1 MKEKQS
7 SKVVVDGSMF
17 IGKNV
22 YTSHCQHQTKIS
34 YGFFPPFSVHLYA
47 FIISRVFMAHVIN
60 PQAEEI
66 LDKEFKCLNLGFV
79 RLVDYMGGDESIV
92 QAARVSY
99 GKGTKTVNED
109 RGLIRYLMRHM
120 HTTPFEMVE
129 LKFHVKLP
137 IFVARQWIRH
147 RTANVN
153 EYSGR
158 YSVMKDEFYIPDH
171 NSIHYQSLRNK
182 QGRAQEE
189 VPAELRQKVLD
200 ILTNAQHQTYAEYEQ
215 MLEAEIARELARIH
229 LPLSL
234 YTEWYWKI
242 DLHNLFHF
250 LRLRIDPHAQYEIRV
265 YGEAMAEVTKKVAP
279 MASEAFEDY
288 MLKGER
294 FSRLELKVIA
304 EKLDTQCITKE
315 FLETKGLKG
324 REAEEFLEK
333 LEKLKTTP

>member
-1 MKEKQS
+1 
-7 SKVVVDGSMF
+7 
-17 IGKNV
+17 
-22 YTSHCQHQTKIS
+22 
-34 YGFFPPFSVHLYA
+34 
-47 FIISRVFMAHVIN
+47 MAHVIN

-66 LDKEFKCLNLGFV
+66 LDKEYKCLNAGFV
-79 RLVDYMGGDESIV
+79 RLIDYMGGDESIV

-158 YSVMKDEFYIPDH
+158 YSVMKDEFYIPEH
-171 NSIHYQSLRNK
+171 HAIHFQSLRNK
-182 QGRAQEE
+182 QGRKEE
-189 VPAELRQKVLD
+189 DVPAELQAKVLD
-200 ILTNAQHQTYAEYEQ
+200 ILTASQQQMYTEYEQ
-215 MLEAEIARELARIH
+215 MLESDIARELARIN

-265 YGEAMAEVTKKVAP
+265 YGEAMAEITKRVAP
-279 MASEAFEDY
+279 MAWEAFEDY
-288 MLKGER
+288 VLKCEK
-294 FSRLELKVIA
+294 FSRLEMNVVA
-304 EKLDTQCITKE
+304 EYLETSSITKE
-315 FLETKGLKG
+315 YLESKGFGK
-324 REAEEFLEK
+324 READEFLEK
-333 LEKLKTTP
+333 LKKLEESKSKTTASDSN

>member
-1 MKEKQS
+1 
-7 SKVVVDGSMF
+7 
-17 IGKNV
+17 
-22 YTSHCQHQTKIS
+22 
-34 YGFFPPFSVHLYA
+34 
-47 FIISRVFMAHVIN
+47 MAHVSN
-60 PQAEEI
+60 PNAEEI
-66 LDKEFKCLNLGFV
+66 LDKEFKCLNAGFV

-99 GKGTKTVNED
+99 GKGTKSVNED
-109 RGLIRYLMRHM
+109 RGLIRYLMRHL

-158 YSVMKDEFYIPDH
+158 YSIMKDEFYIPGHDA
-171 NSIHYQSLRNK
+171 IHFQSLRNK
-182 QGRAQEE
+182 QGRSAEE
-189 VPAELRQKVLD
+189 VPEDLRSRVLE
-200 ILTNAQHQTYAEYEQ
+200 ILTSSQQQMYAEYEQ
-215 MLEAEIARELARIH
+215 MLESDIARELARIN

-265 YGEAMAEVTKKVAP
+265 YGEAMAEITKRVAP
-279 MASEAFEDY
+279 MAWEAFEDY
-288 MLKGER
+288 IQKSEK
-294 FSRLELKVIA
+294 FSRLEMCVIM
-304 EKLDTQCITKE
+304 EHLTTGPITRE
-315 FLETKGLKG
+315 YLESKGLGK

-333 LEKLKTTP
+333 LARLKA

>member
-1 MKEKQS
+1 MGHA
-7 SKVVVDGSMF
+7 V
-17 IGKNV
+17 
-22 YTSHCQHQTKIS
+22 
-34 YGFFPPFSVHLYA
+34 
-47 FIISRVFMAHVIN
+47 N
-60 PQAEEI
+60 PKAEEI
-66 LDKEFKCLNLGFV
+66 LDKEFKCLNAGFV

-99 GKGTKTVNED
+99 GRGTKSVNED

-158 YSVMKDEFYIPDH
+158 YSVMKDEFYVPEPGA
-171 NSIHYQSLRNK
+171 IHRQSRRNK
-182 QGRAQEE
+182 QGREDAE
-189 VPAELRQKVLD
+189 VPEELRERVLG
-200 ILTNAQHQTYAEYEQ
+200 ILVAAQQQTYKEYSG
-215 MLEAEIARELARIH
+215 MLDDDIARELARIH

-250 LRLRIDPHAQYEIRV
+250 LQLRLDPHAQYEIRV
-265 YGEAMAEVTKKVAP
+265 YGEAIAGIAKNVVPVAW
-279 MASEAFEDY
+279 EAFE
-288 MLKGER
+288 
-294 FSRLELKVIA
+294 
-304 EKLDTQCITKE
+304 
-315 FLETKGLKG
+315 
-324 REAEEFLEK
+324 
-333 LEKLKTTP
+333 

>member
-1 MKEKQS
+1 M
-7 SKVVVDGSMF
+7 
-17 IGKNV
+17 
-22 YTSHCQHQTKIS
+22 
-34 YGFFPPFSVHLYA
+34 A
-47 FIISRVFMAHVIN
+47 RVTN
-60 PQAEEI
+60 PKADEI
-66 LDKEFKCLNLGFV
+66 LDREFRCLNAGFV
-79 RLVDYMGGDESIV
+79 RLIDYMGGDESIV

-109 RGLIRYLMRHM
+109 RGLIRYLMRHL

-158 YSVMKDEFYIPDH
+158 YSVMKDEFYVPEEGA
-171 NSIHYQSLRNK
+171 IHFQSLRNK
-182 QGRAQEE
+182 QGRDAGE
-189 VPAELRQKVLD
+189 VPSALRGKVLD
-200 ILTNAQHQTYAEYEQ
+200 ILVSSQQKLYGEYEE
-215 MLEAEIARELARIH
+215 MLESDIARELARIN

-265 YGEAMAEVTKKVAP
+265 YGEAMAEITRAVAP
-279 MASEAFEDY
+279 VAWEAFEDY
-288 MLKGER
+288 LLRAER
-294 FSRLELKVIA
+294 FSRLELKAIA
-304 EKLDTQCITKE
+304 QGLAGKSFTKE
-315 FLETKGLKG
+315 SLEPLGLKG
-324 REAEEFLEK
+324 READEFLEK
-333 LEKLKTTP
+333 MARLTPKEG

>member
-1 MKEKQS
+1 
-7 SKVVVDGSMF
+7 
-17 IGKNV
+17 
-22 YTSHCQHQTKIS
+22 
-34 YGFFPPFSVHLYA
+34 
-47 FIISRVFMAHVIN
+47 MAHVLI

-66 LDKEFKCLNLGFV
+66 LDKEFKCLNAGFV
-79 RLVDYMGGDESIV
+79 RLIDYMGGDESIV

-99 GKGTKTVNED
+99 GKGTKSVNED
-109 RGLIRYLMRHM
+109 RGLIRYLMRHL

-158 YSVMKDEFYIPDH
+158 YSVMKDEFYIPEH
-171 NSIHYQSLRNK
+171 SAIHFQSLRNK
-182 QGRAQEE
+182 QGRSEDE
-189 VPAELRQKVLD
+189 VPEELRGKVLE
-200 ILTNAQHQTYAEYEQ
+200 ILTSSQQKLYSEYEG
-215 MLEAEIARELARIH
+215 MLESDIARELARIN

-265 YGEAMAEVTKKVAP
+265 YGEAMAEMTKKVAP
-279 MASEAFEDY
+279 MAWEAFEDY
-288 MLKGER
+288 ILTCEK
-294 FSRLELKVIA
+294 FSRLELNVLA
-304 EKLDTQCITKE
+304 EHLDTSGITKE
-315 FLETKGLKG
+315 YLESKGLGK

-333 LEKLKTTP
+333 LKCLAKK

>member
-1 MKEKQS
+1 MHS
-7 SKVVVDGSMF
+7 SSEPTDELLRTEQQVEER
-17 IGKNV
+17 
-22 YTSHCQHQTKIS
+22 HQ
-34 YGFFPPFSVHLYA
+34 GFT
-47 FIISRVFMAHVIN
+47 VIN
-60 PQAEEI
+60 KTTTINVIRRDRVHVTNPKAEEI
-66 LDKEFKCLNLGFV
+66 LDKEFKCLNAGFV

-109 RGLIRYLMRHM
+109 RGLIRYLMRHQ

-158 YSVMKDEFYIPDH
+158 YSVMKDEFYIPEQQD
-171 NSIHYQSLRNK
+171 IHYQSLLNK
-182 QGRAQEE
+182 QGRRAEE
-189 VPAELRQKVLD
+189 VPRELRQTVLE
-200 ILTNAQHQTYAEYEQ
+200 ILTSSQQKLYSEYEHL
-215 MLEAEIARELARIH
+215 LESDIARELARIN

-250 LRLRIDPHAQYEIRV
+250 LQLRMDYHAQYEIRV
-265 YGEAMAEVTKKVAP
+265 YAEAMGEITSHVAP
-279 MASEAFEDY
+279 LAWEAFEDY
-288 MLKGER
+288 SLKSQK
-294 FSRLELKVIA
+294 FSRLELRILG
-304 EKLDTQCITKE
+304 ELIDTTLFSPE
-315 FLETKGLKG
+315 FLQQKGLSK
-324 REAEEFLEK
+324 REAEEFLDK
-333 LEKLKTTP
+333 IKALNLNPQPHQ

>member
-1 MKEKQS
+1 MEENERYNM
-7 SKVVVDGSMF
+7 VGNF
-17 IGKNV
+17 YLWI
-22 YTSHCQHQTKIS
+22 
-34 YGFFPPFSVHLYA
+34 FSPRILTLA
-47 FIISRVFMAHVIN
+47 TQIFQESMAHAHN
-60 PQAEEI
+60 PQADEI
-66 LDKEFKCLNLGFV
+66 LDTEFKCLNAGFV
-79 RLVDYMGGDESIV
+79 RLIDYMGGDESIV

-99 GKGTKTVNED
+99 GKGTKSVNED
-109 RGLIRYLMRHM
+109 RGLIRYLMRHL

-158 YSVMKDEFYIPDH
+158 YSVMKDEFYVPEH
-171 NSIHYQSLRNK
+171 QAIHFQSLQNK
-182 QGRAQEE
+182 QGRRAED

-200 ILTNAQHQTYAEYEQ
+200 ILSTSQQQMYHEYEQ
-215 MLEAEIARELARIH
+215 MLESDIARELARIN

-265 YGEAMAEVTKKVAP
+265 YGEAMAEITKKVAP
-279 MASEAFEDY
+279 MAWEAFEDY
-288 MLKGER
+288 ILKSEK
-294 FSRLELKVIA
+294 FSRLELRVLA
-304 EKLDTQCITKE
+304 EHLDTSSITSE
-315 FLETKGLKG
+315 YLQSKGLGK

-333 LEKLKTTP
+333 LKNI